1 MKPFRKPPT
10 PGDRPETA
18 PGLKRI
24 LLCGIVRS
32 ILVIEILLMLGSL
45 AYRCWWEGVQGW
57 PLLWYALRLVALVAL
72 ILFFVVLVLQRFLAR
87 QVLEPLQAI
96 IQANRR
102 LRAGDD
108 KAARLEPDPAWPRE
122 IQEIARTRQ
131 GMLETITRVSQERL
145 RLVEFIRRT
154 FGRYLPPEVVDQI
167 LDSPQGRRLGGQRKR
182 VSVMMSDLRGF
193 TRLSEDR
200 DPEEMVALLNRY
212 LGVMSQVI
220 EAHGGL
226 IDDIIGDGVMTVF
239 GAVTPRDD
247 DPLRAV
253 ACAITMQNRLRELNR
268 EVTAQG
274 WAPLQMGIGIA
285 SGEVVV
291 GNIGSASRMKYGMVG
306 ATVNRASRIESDT
319 VGGQV
324 FIDQETRRA
333 LGELVTC
340 APPRRVN
347 LKGIPEPITVYPVLA
362 LGPPYDLELLQEEEG
377 EAIPF
382 SLEFTCWPVIEK
394 HLSPQPLKGRTLSL
408 DNLYLDA
415 WIEKELEPPC
425 EVKLK
430 LHTPLAGHQFAE
442 IYAKVVELAPR
453 GRPPRH
459 RLRIT
464 SIGAADWLALRRWP
478 RREGGQS
485 LSAAEG

>member
-1 MKPFRKPPT
+1 
-10 PGDRPETA
+10 
-18 PGLKRI
+18 
-24 LLCGIVRS
+24 
-32 ILVIEILLMLGSL
+32 MLGSL
-45 AYRCWWEGVQGW
+45 AYRCWGEGVQGW

-72 ILFFVVLVLQRFLAR
+72 ILVFVVFALQRFLTR
-87 QVLEPLQAI
+87 QVLDPLEAI

-102 LRAGDD
+102 LQSGDEE
-108 KAARLEPDPAWPRE
+108 AARLEPDPAWPRE

-131 GMLETITRVSQERL
+131 GMLETITRVSEERL

-212 LGVMSQVI
+212 LGRMSEVI

-226 IDDIIGDGVMTVF
+226 IDDIIGDGIMTVF
-239 GAVTPRDD
+239 GAVKPQADD
-247 DPLRAV
+247 AVRAV

-268 EVTAQG
+268 EVTTQG

-285 SGEVVV
+285 SGEVIV

-324 FIDQETRRA
+324 LIDQQTRRA

-340 APPRRVN
+340 GPSRQVS
-347 LKGIPEPITVYPVLA
+347 LKGIPEPITVYPVLS
-362 LGPPYDLELLQEEEG
+362 LGPPYDLELVQEDEG
-377 EAIPF
+377 ESIPF

-394 HLSPQPLKGRTLSL
+394 RLSPQPLKGRTLSL
-408 DNLYLDA
+408 DNLHFEA
-415 WIEKELEPPC
+415 WIERELEPPC
-425 EVKLK
+425 EVKLRF
-430 LHTPLAGHQFAE
+430 HTPLGGHQFAE
-442 IYAKVVELAPR
+442 IYAKVVELES
-453 GRPPRH
+453 GSRPPRH

-464 SIGAADWLALRRWP
+464 SIGAADWMALRHWP
-478 RREGGQS
+478 RQDERAQG
-485 LSAAEG
+485 